1 MKMVGLP
8 EETHELLKKI
18 SKATGI
24 LQYRLIQESLEIIE
38 KRYKE
43 KIQKYKEINHE

>member
-8 EETHELLKKI
+8 EDTHEQLKKI

-24 LQYRLIQESLEIIE
+24 LMYRLLQEALEIIE
-38 KRYKE
+38 EKYKE
-43 KIQKYKEINHE
+43 KIQKYDRENNE